1 MRNIILLI
9 ILFSQFTFSQG
20 KQKKTFR
27 MVVMAPENIE
37 VPTELNQFK
46 DSIVNVHVN
55 GFYKEKIRLKRNLTS
70 KATDYPED
78 MREGFDDQKKRAE
91 VQLKYMDSVEPS
103 IKNYKF
109 YNDMLYSVAI
119 LNMVFNEYGPYSV
132 INGIEY
138 SKEVEKDFE
147 SYCKKNKL
155 DYLMFID
162 DFKVIKSENDFT
174 ITSTVKIYSQKE
186 KKVILQKTIK
196 GDTSSHGD
204 MWTCRN
210 PLSCLMITTVKSA
223 LENITP
229 EIRKRQ
235 Q

>member
-1 MRNIILLI
+1 
-9 ILFSQFTFSQG
+9 
-20 KQKKTFR
+20 

-46 DSIVNVHVN
+46 DSIVNVRVN

-78 MREGFDDQKKRAE
+78 MREGFDDRKKRAE

-119 LNMVFNEYGPYSV
+119 LNMVFNEYEPYSV

-138 SKEVEKDFE
+138 SKEVKKDFE

-162 DFKVIKSENDFT
+162 DFKVSKSENDFT

-223 LENITP
+223 LENVTP